1 MILLNNPVKTIELSS
16 SSKSINYVS
25 TAEEK
30 TILQLKRGIW
40 IYFFLIIFEGA
51 LRKWIIPGLA
61 SPLLIV
67 RDPIA
72 CWLIF
77 TTWNRGLLPSTP
89 YLPLIYGIG
98 IISIFTAL
106 IFGHGNLYVALFGA
120 RILLLNF
127 ALIFVIGR
135 VFTRNDLLKLG
146 KYMLWM
152 ALPMLCLITLQF
164 YSPQS
169 AWVNRGVGGDMNGA
183 GFSGAMGFYR
193 PPGTFSFTTGTTTFF
208 CIVNIFVLYFWFST
222 ARVNKFVLISATAS
236 VILAIPF
243 SMSRGYFYQLIVTL
257 VFFVLA
263 SLRKPQYLGKM
274 LVAAAFIAI
283 ALTLLSPT
291 KFFIR
296 ITEPLLARFDN
307 AAQTE
312 GGVKGTLG
320 DRYLGLMGKAVDQ
333 AFNQPFFG
341 YGIGMGTNVG
351 ASLITGNQNFLIS
364 EEEWGRLI
372 GECGAILGLSI
383 ILIRLSL
390 VIKIGRASYK
400 RMVQGDLLPWLLLS
414 YGALLLGDGQWAQ
427 PTALGFS
434 VLIGGLMLSAI
445 KVYA

>member
-1 MILLNNPVKTIELSS
+1 MITINTPIQTPEIIL
-16 SSKSINYVS
+16 SSKSVNNFS
-25 TAEEK
+25 SAQDK
-30 TILQLKRGIW
+30 TILLLKKGIW

-72 CWLIF
+72 FWLLF
-77 TTWNRGLLPSTP
+77 TAWNRGILPSTP
-89 YLPLIYGIG
+89 YLPLIFGIG

-106 IFGHGNLYVALFGA
+106 IFGHGNFFVALFGA

-127 ALIFVIGR
+127 PLIFVIGR
-135 VFTRNDLLKLG
+135 VFNRNDLLKLG
-146 KYMLWM
+146 NYMLWM
-152 ALPMLCLITLQF
+152 ALPMLCLIALQF

-208 CIVNIFVLYFWFST
+208 CIVNIFVLYFWFS
-222 ARVNKFVLISATAS
+222 AFKINRILLISATIA

-243 SMSRGYFYQLIVTL
+243 SMSRGYFYQLSVSL

-274 LVAAAFIAI
+274 LFAALFLAI

-307 AAQTE
+307 AAQAE

-320 DRYLGLMGKAVDQ
+320 NRYLGLMGQAVDQ
-333 AFNQPFFG
+333 AFDKPFFG

-351 ASLITGNQNFLIS
+351 ASLITGSQKFLIS

-383 ILIRLSL
+383 ILIRVSL
-390 VIKIGRASYK
+390 VIKIARASYNK
-400 RMVQGDLLPWLLLS
+400 MTKGDLLPWLLLS
-414 YGALLLGDGQWAQ
+414 YGALILANGQWAQ

-434 VLIGGLMLSAI
+434 VLLGGLMLSAI

>member
-16 SSKSINYVS
+16 SSKSVNYVS
-25 TAEEK
+25 SAEEK

-72 CWLIF
+72 FWLIF

-89 YLPLIYGIG
+89 YLPLIFGIG

-127 ALIFVIGR
+127 ALVFVIGR

-169 AWVNRGVGGDMNGA
+169 AWVNRGVGGDINGA

-222 ARVNKFVLISATAS
+222 VRVNKFLLLSATAS

-257 VFFVLA
+257 AFFVLA

-274 LVAAAFIAI
+274 LVAIAFIAI

-320 DRYLGLMGKAVDQ
+320 DRYLGQMGKAADQ
-333 AFNQPFFG
+333 AFDNPFFG

-351 ASLITGNQNFLIS
+351 ASLLTGSQGFLIS

-414 YGALLLGDGQWAQ
+414 YGALLLADGQWAQ

-445 KVYA
+445 KEYA

>member
-1 MILLNNPVKTIELSS
+1 MILSNTPFKTEETSS
-16 SSKSINYVS
+16 LRKSINYVS
-25 TAEEK
+25 SAEEK
-30 TILQLKRGIW
+30 TILLLKRGIW

-72 CWLIF
+72 LWLIF

-89 YLPLIYGIG
+89 YLPLIFGIG

-127 ALIFVIGR
+127 ALVFVIGR

-146 KYMLWM
+146 EYMLWM

-208 CIVNIFVLYFWFST
+208 CIVNIFVLYFWFS
-222 ARVNKFVLISATAS
+222 AVRINKVLLISATIA

-243 SMSRGYFYQLIVTL
+243 SMSRGYFFQLLVTL
-257 VFFVLA
+257 LFFVMA
-263 SLRKPQYLGKM
+263 SFRKPEYLGKM
-274 LVAAAFIAI
+274 LFAGALIAI
-283 ALTLLSPT
+283 SLTLLSPT

-333 AFNQPFFG
+333 AFDKPFFG

-414 YGALLLGDGQWAQ
+414 YGALLLADGQWAQ

-434 VLIGGLMLSAI
+434 VLIVGLMLSAI